1 MTPDTSPPESPRQE
15 PRVLSASEI
24 AVSDII
30 GRLIEFWGFKRN
42 MGRVWSVLYLS
53 PDPLSAEDLRQLLR
67 LSSGAVSMTLS
78 ELARWGVVRKVWVQG
93 ERKDFF
99 VAEVQLWKMIS
110 RVFNEREKVEIVS
123 AVEAF
128 EDALRALDRIAQ
140 AAEGEKRAR
149 AELQK
154 ERIKRLLDLAKLG
167 QALLDALLSTAKLDA
182 APLARFL
189 LGVRADDRADDDSR
203 SA

>member
-1 MTPDTSPPESPRQE
+1 
-15 PRVLSASEI
+15 
-24 AVSDII
+24 
-30 GRLIEFWGFKRN
+30 
-42 MGRVWSVLYLS
+42 
-53 PDPLSAEDLRQLLR
+53 
-67 LSSGAVSMTLS
+67 MTLS